1 MTIYKKMNKLIILST
16 FFVFTSCSNNDV
28 SEQQVNKEFYFSP
41 EKIETELSKLTP
53 SGEYVNLQIKMH
65 TAYRLLKA
73 LNDGV
78 ISQVEYDKLK
88 EELI

>member
-1 MTIYKKMNKLIILST
+1 MNKLLLLST
-16 FFVFTSCSNNDV
+16 IFIFTSCNSNDV
-28 SEQQVNKEFYFSP
+28 SEEPVNKEFYFSP
-41 EKIETELSKLTP
+41 EKIETDVSKLTP

-73 LNDGV
+73 LNDGA

>member
-1 MTIYKKMNKLIILST
+1 MNKLLLLST
-16 FFVFTSCSNNDV
+16 IFVFTSCNNNDV
-28 SEQQVNKEFYFSP
+28 SEEQVNKEFYFSP
-41 EKIETELSKLTP
+41 EKVDTERSNLTP

-73 LNDGV
+73 LNDGA

>member
-1 MTIYKKMNKLIILST
+1 MNKLLLLST
-16 FFVFTSCSNNDV
+16 IFVLTSCSNDDV
-28 SEQQVNKEFYFSP
+28 SEEQINKEFYFSP
-41 EKIETELSKLTP
+41 EKTDAKVSNLTP
-53 SGEYVNLQIKMH
+53 SGEYVDLQIKMH

-73 LNDGV
+73 LNDGA

>member
-1 MTIYKKMNKLIILST
+1 M
-16 FFVFTSCSNNDV
+16 
-28 SEQQVNKEFYFSP
+28 EFYFSP
-41 EKIETELSKLTP
+41 DKMETKVSKLTP

>member
-1 MTIYKKMNKLIILST
+1 MNKLFILST
-16 FFVFTSCSNNDV
+16 IFLFTSCSNNDV
-28 SEQQVNKEFYFSP
+28 SEKPVNKEFYFSP
-41 EKIETELSKLTP
+41 EKIEAEVSKLTP

>member
-1 MTIYKKMNKLIILST
+1 MNKLFILST
-16 FFVFTSCSNNDV
+16 IFVFTSCSNNDV

>member
-1 MTIYKKMNKLIILST
+1 MNKLLLLST
-16 FFVFTSCSNNDV
+16 IFVFTSCSNNDV
-28 SEQQVNKEFYFSP
+28 SEEQANKEFYFSP
-41 EKIETELSKLTP
+41 ERVDTEVSKLTP

>member
-1 MTIYKKMNKLIILST
+1 MNKLFILST
-16 FFVFTSCSNNDV
+16 IFLFTSCSNNDV